1 MHTFSIG
8 IEAVPLEEHSLKDAW
23 NCRIRWLCIPL
34 SLLTTCLLSSACRT
48 AVEIGTPEQR
58 MLCKTEARRNASGS
72 RNVEKMYLDC
82 LRHLQDPKSGSS
94 HGSGTLQT
102 PTTSSANQID
112 AYAHCVFNQ
121 AKIKSAYNKQHGL
134 LGRIPHFEREFG
146 YDHPRTLSAKAEYQA
161 AIDSLAELI
170 PEPMR
175 EGLPLVPDAAEKFN
189 ACKRSEFG
197 LS

>member
-8 IEAVPLEEHSLKDAW
+8 FETAPLEEHPLQDAW
-23 NCRIRWLCIPL
+23 NCRIRWLSISM
-34 SLLTTCLLSSACRT
+34 SLLTACLLSSACRT

-58 MLCKTEARRNASGS
+58 MICRTEARSNAFGS
-72 RNVEKMYLDC
+72 RNVEKLYLDC

-94 HGSGTLQT
+94 HDSGTLQK
-102 PTTSSANQID
+102 PTTSSVDQVD

-121 AKIKSAYNKQHGL
+121 SKIQSAYNKQHGL

-146 YDHPRTLSAKAEYQA
+146 YNHPRTLSAKAEYQA
-161 AIDSLAELI
+161 AMESLAELI